1 MKKTTYKPSS
11 KPHEPWQKPP
21 KPASRTRPEPGAG
34 TERLSRRGPGGKGPG
49 AAQRPPRAGAPG
61 ARPGSRPGTAGRGY
75 DPGESAPPRAAKAA
89 AGQGPRRPEGRSKA
103 PVPVKVAAAKRATEP
118 DETAPFPLNKFL
130 AHTGLCARRKAVE
143 FIKEG
148 AVTVNGRVVTEPGF
162 KVTAA
167 DDIRYQDKKLS
178 LKVEPVYIL
187 LNKPKGCITTTSD
200 PRARHTVMDIVAS
213 ATRQRVYPVGRLDRN
228 TSGLLLLTNDGDLAQ
243 LLAHPSNNIVKVYHV
258 TLDRALTKNDFER
271 ITAGV
276 TLDDGHAPVDHL
288 AYEDPGDRTQIGI
301 EIHSGRNRIVR
312 RIFEFMGYEVK
323 ALDRVLYAGLTK
335 KNLPRGKWRFLS
347 EKEVLNLKHFGKGR

>member
-1 MKKTTYKPSS
+1 MKKPSHKPS
-11 KPHEPWQKPP
+11 KKQHAPWQQAPKPEPRIRPAADRSTPSDRNRPP
-21 KPASRTRPEPGAG
+21 KGKTALRPAVR
-34 TERLSRRGPGGKGPG
+34 
-49 AAQRPPRAGAPG
+49 RAGVETP
-61 ARPGSRPGTAGRGY
+61 S
-75 DPGESAPPRAAKAA
+75 
-89 AGQGPRRPEGRSKA
+89 PRRPAASAEKA
-103 PVPVKVAAAKRATEP
+103 EATSQVEW
-118 DETAPFPLNKFL
+118 FPLNKFL

-143 FIKEG
+143 YIKSG
-148 AVTVNGRVVTEPGF
+148 AVTVNGRNVTEPGF
-162 KVTAA
+162 KVRAA
-167 DDIRYQDKKLS
+167 DDIRYEGKPLH
-178 LKVEPVYIL
+178 LKTVPVYIL

-200 PRARHTVMDIVAS
+200 PRARHTVMDIVAK
-213 ATRQRVYPVGRLDRN
+213 ATEQRVYPVGRLDRN

-258 TLDRALTKNDFER
+258 TLDKALTKNDFER

-276 TLDDGHAPVDHL
+276 TLEDGHAPVDSL
-288 AYEDPGDRTQIGI
+288 AYEDAADKTQIGI

-335 KNLPRGKWRFLS
+335 KNLPRGKWRFLT

>member
-11 KPHEPWQKPP
+11 KPHEPWQKSP
-21 KPASRTRPEPGAG
+21 KPAPRTRPEPGAG
-34 TERLSRRGPGGKGPG
+34 ADRPSRRGPGG
-49 AAQRPPRAGAPG
+49 PPRPARAAAPG
-61 ARPGSRPGTAGRGY
+61 GRPGSRPGTAGPGY
-75 DPGESAPPRAAKAA
+75 DSPESARPRTAKAA
-89 AGQGPRRPEGRSKA
+89 ADQDPRRPGGRSKA
-103 PVPVKVAAAKRATEP
+103 PVPVKVAAAKRAAGPE
-118 DETAPFPLNKFL
+118 DEAAPFPLNKFL

-167 DDIRYQDKKLS
+167 DDVRYQDKKLS
-178 LKVEPVYIL
+178 LKIEPVYIL

-271 ITAGV
+271 IGAGV

-288 AYEDPGDRTQIGI
+288 AYEDPDDRTQIGI